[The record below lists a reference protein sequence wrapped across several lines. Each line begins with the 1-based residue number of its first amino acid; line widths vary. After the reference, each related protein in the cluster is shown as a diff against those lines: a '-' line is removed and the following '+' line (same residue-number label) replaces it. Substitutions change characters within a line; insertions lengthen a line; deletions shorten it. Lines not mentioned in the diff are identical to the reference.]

1 MKKWLFPLFAVLL
14 IFLTGCRSLDV
25 LNPQG
30 PMAKTQADVIIF
42 SIIVMGGILI
52 VVYIL
57 YIYMLTK
64 YRASKSAPD
73 YEPPH
78 MEGSKWLEIT
88 WTIIPTLIVIMLS
101 VVTIRSTNAV
111 ESPPQGYNNEKP
123 LIIYAVSSNF
133 KWHFSYP
140 EEGIETVNYANIPTG
155 RPLEFRLYSYGPI
168 TSFWVPQLGGQKY
181 AMSDMVTKLHLA
193 ADREG
198 SFSGKNANFNGTGF
212 AKMEFE
218 VLAMSPTKYVKW
230 VQEVKSSAP
239 ALTKE
244 KFNTLLQTEFIG
256 RETYASTHLA
266 FRPAP
271 EKANSG
277 HHHGSSNSG
286 SIKEGDNKGENHPH
300 GGH

>member
-1 MKKWLFPLFAVLL
+1 MKKWLFVLFAFLL

-52 VVYIL
+52 VVYVL

-88 WTIIPTLIVIMLS
+88 WTIIPTIIVIMLS
-101 VVTIRSTNAV
+101 VVTIRSTNTV
-111 ESPPQGYNNEKP
+111 EAPPKGYNNERP
-123 LIIYAVSSNF
+123 LVIYAKSSNF

-140 EEGIETVNYANIPTG
+140 EENIETVNYVNIPTK
-155 RPLEFRLYSYGPI
+155 RPIEFRLKSHNSI
-168 TSFWVPQLGGQKY
+168 TSFHVPQLGGQKY
-181 AMSDMVTKLHLA
+181 AMSDMVTKLYLA
-193 ADREG
+193 ADNEG
-198 SFSGKNANFNGTGF
+198 SFMGRNANFNGRGF
-212 AKMEFE
+212 AKMQFE
-218 VLAMSPTKYVKW
+218 VLAMSPARYGEW
-230 VQEVKSSAP
+230 VREVKRSAP
-239 ALTKE
+239 ALTE
-244 KFNTLLQTEFIG
+244 RKFNTLLQTEFVG

-266 FRPAP
+266 FRPTP
-271 EKANSG
+271 EEANSC
-277 HHHGSSNSG
+277 HHRGLPDSS
-286 SIKEGDNKGENHPH
+286 SIIDHSQYGN
-300 GGH
+300 